1 MSDEHDRQDGAAPL
15 EIEVEGLRK
24 TFGRRE
30 VLKGISFGVPRG
42 GFLSIFGP
50 NGAGKTTTLR
60 VLATLLTASGGTVKV
75 AGHDV
80 REDPMPVRKAIGFIS
95 HNAMLYPDLTAQEN
109 LRFYADMYGV
119 EDREARIT
127 ELLER
132 LELSARRYDVVR
144 TYSKGMRQRLAIARA
159 ILHRPRV
166 LLLDEPHS
174 GLDPRAVDILDGLLT
189 EIRAEHTFV
198 MVTHNIAKGLEWA
211 TDLMIIESGR
221 IAYEHAAGVDH
232 ESFSAVYREH
242 VNDGSVAMS
251 GWAQFKAILR
261 KDLIRE
267 LRTRDM
273 IVSMILFV
281 LLAMII
287 FHYAFTVK
295 EGADLT
301 YFTGGMLW
309 VTFIFAML
317 LGLNRSFA
325 QEKDERCLDGLLL
338 CPVDRVTIF
347 FAKTVGNLVFLLII
361 QAVAVPVFTLF
372 FIERSYVADLLPFLV
387 VLLLADLGICALGTL
402 LATISMNT
410 RSRDLL
416 LPILFLPLI
425 VPVLIAATGATTLIF
440 AEGAG
445 FGSLVA
451 RLLFLLGFDAVFLVA
466 AWGTYDF
473 AIGE

>member
-1 MSDEHDRQDGAAPL
+1 
-15 EIEVEGLRK
+15 
-24 TFGRRE
+24 
-30 VLKGISFGVPRG
+30 
-42 GFLSIFGP
+42 
-50 NGAGKTTTLR
+50 
-60 VLATLLTASGGTVKV
+60 
-75 AGHDV
+75 
-80 REDPMPVRKAIGFIS
+80 
-95 HNAMLYPDLTAQEN
+95 
-109 LRFYADMYGV
+109 MYGV

-132 LELSARRYDVVR
+132 LELSRRRHDVVR

-189 EIRAEHTFV
+189 EIRDEHTFV
-198 MVTHNIAKGLEWA
+198 MVTHNIAKGLEWG
-211 TDLMIIESGR
+211 TELMIIEGGR

-242 VNDGSVAMS
+242 VQRRERGVS

-267 LRTRDM
+267 LRTREM

-281 LLAMII
+281 LLAMVI

-347 FAKTVGNLVFLLII
+347 LAKTAGNLVFLLII

-372 FIERSYVADLLPFLV
+372 FIERSYVGDLLPFLV
-387 VLLLADLGICALGTL
+387 VLLLADVGICALGTL

-425 VPVLIAATGATTLIF
+425 VPVLIAATGGDHAHLRR
-440 AEGAG
+440 GRG
-445 FGSLVA
+445 F
-451 RLLFLLGFDAVFLVA
+451 R
-466 AWGTYDF
+466 
-473 AIGE
+473 

>member
-30 VLKGISFGVPRG
+30 VLKGLSFGVPRG

-60 VLATLLTASGGTVKV
+60 VLATLLTASGGSVKV

-159 ILHRPRV
+159 VLHHPRV

-189 EIRAEHTFV
+189 EIRDEHTFV
-198 MVTHNIAKGLEWA
+198 MVTHNIAKGLEWG
-211 TDLMIIESGR
+211 TDLMIIEGGR

-232 ESFSAVYREH
+232 DSFSAVYREH
-242 VNDGSVAMS
+242 VHDGSVA
-251 GWAQFKAILR
+251 
-261 KDLIRE
+261 
-267 LRTRDM
+267 
-273 IVSMILFV
+273 
-281 LLAMII
+281 
-287 FHYAFTVK
+287 
-295 EGADLT
+295 
-301 YFTGGMLW
+301 
-309 VTFIFAML
+309 
-317 LGLNRSFA
+317 
-325 QEKDERCLDGLLL
+325 
-338 CPVDRVTIF
+338 
-347 FAKTVGNLVFLLII
+347 
-361 QAVAVPVFTLF
+361 
-372 FIERSYVADLLPFLV
+372 
-387 VLLLADLGICALGTL
+387 
-402 LATISMNT
+402 
-410 RSRDLL
+410 
-416 LPILFLPLI
+416 
-425 VPVLIAATGATTLIF
+425 
-440 AEGAG
+440 
-445 FGSLVA
+445 
-451 RLLFLLGFDAVFLVA
+451 
-466 AWGTYDF
+466 
-473 AIGE
+473 